1 MKLFRIGFA
10 RAVRYAAP
18 LILLAALLTGCLE
31 TAGPGDG
38 KSSPTFGP
46 PPDVETLHIG
56 DHISID
62 FAGPDA
68 TSLPKKIE
76 LTAINDEGNVLLP
89 HIGAV
94 RAAEMTPRVLEYSI
108 TTNYV
113 PGWFKALTVT
123 VSPLDRFF
131 VVGGD
136 VRSPNRYAYSSGMTV
151 TKAIQTAGGFTEFA
165 SKTKVRLRRASAKKD
180 IIVNVRKATQ
190 NPEYDYPVYPGDL
203 ISVPR
208 KVL

>member
-1 MKLFRIGFA
+1 MRLFRIGFA

-18 LILLAALLTGCLE
+18 LILLAAFLTGCE
-31 TAGPGDG
+31 TGGPAAG
-38 KSSPTFGP
+38 KTRAAMGP

-56 DHISID
+56 DHVMID

-68 TSLPKKIE
+68 TALPKKID
-76 LTAINDEGNVLLP
+76 LTAINDEGNILLP

-94 RAAEMTPRVLEYSI
+94 RAAELNPRVLEYTI

-123 VSPLDRFF
+123 VTPLDRSF

-136 VRSPNRYAYSSGMTV
+136 VRSPNRYGYSSGMTV

-165 SKTKVRLRRASAKKD
+165 SKTKVRLRRGNATKD

-203 ISVPR
+203 ITVPR

>member
-1 MKLFRIGFA
+1 MRLFRIGFA
-10 RAVRYAAP
+10 RAVCYAAP
-18 LILLAALLTGCLE
+18 LILLAAIFTGCLE

-38 KSSPTFGP
+38 KSSPAFGP

-56 DHISID
+56 DHISVD
-62 FAGPDA
+62 FTGPDA
-68 TSLPKKIE
+68 TSLPKKID
-76 LTAINDEGNVLLP
+76 LIAINDEGNIFLP

-113 PGWFKALTVT
+113 PGWFKSLTITVT
-123 VSPLDRFF
+123 PLDRSF

-136 VRSPNRYAYSSGMTV
+136 VKSPNRYGYSNGMTV
-151 TKAIQTAGGFTEFA
+151 TKAIETAGGFTEFGNR
-165 SKTKVRLRRASAKKD
+165 TKVRLRRANAKKD
-180 IIVNVRKATQ
+180 IIVNVRKAIQ

-203 ISVPR
+203 ITVPR

>member
-1 MKLFRIGFA
+1 MRLFRIGFA
-10 RAVRYAAP
+10 WAVRYAAP
-18 LILLAALLTGCLE
+18 LILLAAFLTGCE
-31 TAGPGDG
+31 TGGPAGG
-38 KSSPTFGP
+38 KTSTAMGP

-56 DHISID
+56 DHVAID

-68 TSLPKKIE
+68 TALPKKID
-76 LTAINDEGNVLLP
+76 LTAINDEGNILLP

-94 RAAEMTPRVLEYSI
+94 RAAELTPRVLESTI
-108 TTNYV
+108 TTKYV

-123 VSPLDRFF
+123 VTPLGRFF

-136 VRSPNRYAYSSGMTV
+136 VRNPNRYAYTSGMTV

-165 SKTKVRLRRASAKKD
+165 SKTKVRLRRGNAAKD

-203 ISVPR
+203 ITVPR